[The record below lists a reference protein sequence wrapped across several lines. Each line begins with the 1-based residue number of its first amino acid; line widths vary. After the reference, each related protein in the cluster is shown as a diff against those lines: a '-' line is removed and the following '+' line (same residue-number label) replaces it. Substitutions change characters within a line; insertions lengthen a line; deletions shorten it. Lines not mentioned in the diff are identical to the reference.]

1 MTKGEAIFRIAAL
14 EAKLS
19 ASMALVESLRLSVA
33 EVEADMARIAEHG
46 REDDKRIAALEAT
59 VGRGYH
65 REVSASPAG
74 TSPIRPG
81 ARSRMAVRP
90 FGCQV

>member
-46 REDDKRIAALEAT
+46 REDDKRIAALEARLAEAIT
-59 VGRGYH
+59 EKYQPAPPAPRRFGLVQDRGW
-65 REVSASPAG
+65 R
-74 TSPIRPG
+74 
-81 ARSRMAVRP
+81 
-90 FGCQV
+90 